1 MLSRFE
7 LALLSSPS
15 YSWGPWKNELPAL
28 ISPV

>member
-1 MLSRFE
+1 MLSRSE

-15 YSWGPWKNELPAL
+15 YSWGPWENELPAL